1 MRTAAVLLLLLALA
15 KCDILHKSAAEEPLA
30 LDAAK
35 PGEEGVRRLRLGEK
49 VALDELG
56 PVIVNSDC
64 TLRRIENWAQKLPHE
79 QADIQRGIAAR
90 NAVRLARCREL
101 EAAGELEGHGELR

>member
-1 MRTAAVLLLLLALA
+1 MRTAALLLLLLALV
-15 KCDILHKSAAEEPLA
+15 KSGVAEPLA

-101 EAAGELEGHGELR
+101 EAAGEIEGHGELR